1 MSTFIPPTPAAN
13 QSAEQHEEPSE
24 QDSFNHLLY
33 KVLRLT
39 SEQVQDLNDWMKHR
53 GIPNVHEIIA
63 QNFRKPHA
71 LEDDLQFIKKGESC
85 YIQSNV
91 MISLSLI
98 ITYIKHLRYSAKT
111 KYFGSFFY
119 IQIDPQDYDE
129 WRTTPPEEE
138 VHFQTPSKFGSPT
151 TPKSIATSET
161 SESYITLTNFKKG
174 IKRDASAYPTF
185 KNERYYNT
193 FIRHFKATAKAQG
206 LNSLMDPNFT
216 PGSDE
221 YEQQLFQEQQDFLY
235 SVLISS
241 LKTDFSEAL
250 VKDHEGDAQLILEL
264 LHEHHT
270 GNSQYSRSE
279 INRITKYLTNIK
291 LDDTWRGTN
300 ESFLMHYNDQLCLLD
315 SLVDSDEKLPD
326 NTRVT
331 FLESAVESVP
341 DLRRVKITDNVLQ
354 AQLNSTR
361 PITYRSYF
369 DLLKDAAFHLDQ
381 ATKKGNKIRRTNV
394 HFSGPNDEDE
404 HQNPSSND
412 PQVIQQEDVPS
423 ESPEPLSYSVFQSHF
438 QESSTPST
446 QKIFLPKPIWEK
458 LSKDQQQM
466 IIDHNR
472 SLPKIGSSSPS
483 TPNKSPSPL
492 PHKPTPQQT
501 TKSQQVHTHQS
512 DKSTA
517 DTAKAETIP
526 SDPLLAMVHQSIH
539 TSDDDASDITKVL
552 STKRSRQ
559 IQVCKRYLF
568 QHANH
573 TNNQLVDRGA
583 NGGLAGSD
591 MRVIYR
597 TNRKINISG
606 IDNHEVTGLDVVTA
620 ATLLNTSQGKVIGIF
635 NEYAYLGKGSS
646 IHSSGQLEWFKTYV
660 DEKSIKVGGTQLITT
675 LDGYSVPLLIQD
687 GLAYATSLGRPTDQ
701 DMDTY
706 PHVFFTSPDEWDP
719 SVLDHDP
726 PPLDG
731 LDPSQAADQFFGDP
745 MFDAYGDFNE
755 RIIANLNILL
765 DAPQGDCGSYIAI
778 SSVSTINLHQS
789 SPQEPDWNALRPFF
803 AWTSPSSIKD
813 TFNVTTR
820 HGTAPHTQ
828 DYIKK
833 HFKSRNPVFNIP
845 RRSEAVATD
854 TIFSDTPAVDDG
866 STMAQFFCGRDT
878 LVCDAYGIKSTKQ
891 FINTLSD
898 NIRKRG
904 AMDTLISD
912 GGKYEISK
920 RVTDLLRSL
929 FIQDY
934 QSEPYHQ
941 HQNKAENRF
950 GLAKRYT
957 NTVMNTSGCPACCWL
972 LCLQYICVVLNHLAS
987 PTLQGICP
995 VQALEGT
1002 TPDISFLLHFSF
1014 YEPVYYR
1021 IDSSEPDLNFP
1032 SSSNEK
1038 KGYWVGFADNQG
1050 DSLTWRILTED
1061 TQKIIIRSGVR
1072 SALRTATNQRLASPS
1087 GEGTTLPFPIPYPQ
1101 QSQNSFPLDP
1111 LEASTPNFEQFVKS
1125 QSGEDED
1132 NPIPMATIDIPNLLG
1147 RSFLLPPE
1155 DNGERHMAK
1164 IIDIDDH
1171 GQPLED
1177 IKFKLKIN
1185 KDQAEEIMSYNQLMD
1200 YIQKGTNAEEDPDSL
1215 FKFRDI
1221 VAHQGPLES
1230 TDPNHKGSKYNVMVE
1245 WESGEITY
1253 EPLTLI
1259 SKDDPITCAV
1269 YAKKHDLLDTTGWK
1283 HLKRYAKTSKRLIRA
1298 VKQSRIRQ
1306 VRASTR
1312 YQHGFQVP
1320 RDYNDAMRLDKE
1332 NGNTHWQDA
1341 MDLELT
1347 QIHEYKVFK
1356 DTGKA
1361 QFHNGKAVIPDGHQK
1376 IRVHFVYAVKH
1387 DGRFKARLVADGHL
1401 TKEPVESIYS
1411 GVVSLRS
1418 LRMVV
1423 FLSQLNN
1430 LEIWGADVGNAYLE
1444 AYTDEKLCII
1454 AGPEFK
1460 ELQGHLL
1467 IMIKALYGTRSGG
1480 ARWHDRLFDILQE
1493 LKFKPSKADPDV
1505 WMRPEPGGTCYEYI
1519 AVYVDDLA
1527 IAAKDPQAFCNEL
1540 KKRYNLKLKGV
1551 GPLEYHLGCTYKED
1565 PDGTLAADPRRYV
1578 NKILESYE
1586 RMFKEKPRKS
1596 RPPLEGGDHPEM
1608 DTSELCDEHQ
1618 TKQFQ
1623 TLIGQF
1629 QWLIALGRFDI
1640 AVHVMSLSR
1649 FRAQPRK
1656 GHLDRAK
1663 RIVGYLLFLPDGA
1676 IRFRTGEPDFSSL
1689 KDQEYD
1695 WTRTVYS
1702 GACEQIPHDIPKPLG
1717 KHVQTTHYV
1726 DANLH
1731 HDLATGKAVTAV
1743 LHFLNQTPIDAYT
1756 KRQSTVET
1764 ATYGSEF
1771 VAARTAVDQ
1780 IIDIHTTLRYLGV
1793 PIRDK
1798 SYMFGD
1804 NRSVVTSST
1813 IPNSTISKRHHLAS
1827 YHRVREAIAA
1837 KFISFHWKDGKSNP
1851 ADILS
1856 KHWEFATVWP
1866 MLKPILFW
1874 RGETATQ
1881 LKGSDRIPSTT
1892 PGAEPPRDA
1901 KDSGSARSHSTHLKT
1916 SSQKRP

>member
-1 MSTFIPPTPAAN
+1 
-13 QSAEQHEEPSE
+13 
-24 QDSFNHLLY
+24 
-33 KVLRLT
+33 
-39 SEQVQDLNDWMKHR
+39 
-53 GIPNVHEIIA
+53 
-63 QNFRKPHA
+63 
-71 LEDDLQFIKKGESC
+71 
-85 YIQSNV
+85 
-91 MISLSLI
+91 
-98 ITYIKHLRYSAKT
+98 
-111 KYFGSFFY
+111 
-119 IQIDPQDYDE
+119 
-129 WRTTPPEEE
+129 
-138 VHFQTPSKFGSPT
+138 
-151 TPKSIATSET
+151 
-161 SESYITLTNFKKG
+161 
-174 IKRDASAYPTF
+174 
-185 KNERYYNT
+185 
-193 FIRHFKATAKAQG
+193 
-206 LNSLMDPNFT
+206 
-216 PGSDE
+216 
-221 YEQQLFQEQQDFLY
+221 
-235 SVLISS
+235 
-241 LKTDFSEAL
+241 
-250 VKDHEGDAQLILEL
+250 
-264 LHEHHT
+264 
-270 GNSQYSRSE
+270 
-279 INRITKYLTNIK
+279 
-291 LDDTWRGTN
+291 
-300 ESFLMHYNDQLCLLD
+300 
-315 SLVDSDEKLPD
+315 
-326 NTRVT
+326 
-331 FLESAVESVP
+331 
-341 DLRRVKITDNVLQ
+341 
-354 AQLNSTR
+354 
-361 PITYRSYF
+361 
-369 DLLKDAAFHLDQ
+369 
-381 ATKKGNKIRRTNV
+381 
-394 HFSGPNDEDE
+394 
-404 HQNPSSND
+404 
-412 PQVIQQEDVPS
+412 
-423 ESPEPLSYSVFQSHF
+423 
-438 QESSTPST
+438 
-446 QKIFLPKPIWEK
+446 
-458 LSKDQQQM
+458 M

-472 SLPKIGSSSPS
+472 SLPKSGSSSFS

-501 TKSQQVHTHQS
+501 VKSQQVHTHQS
-512 DKSTA
+512 DQSST
-517 DTAKAETIP
+517 DTTKVETTP

-539 TSDDDASDITKVL
+539 TSADDASDITKVL
-552 STKRSRQ
+552 SAKRSRQ
-559 IQVCKRYLF
+559 IQVCKHYIF

-573 TNNQLVDRGA
+573 TNNQLVDRGVPMEA
-583 NGGLAGSD
+583 LLVQTCESS
-591 MRVIYR
+591 
-597 TNRKINISG
+597 TKP
-606 IDNHEVTGLDVVTA
+606 TA
-620 ATLLNTSQGKVIGIF
+620 RSTFQALTTMKLLVLMWSLLQPSSTPLWEKSLESSMNMPL
-635 NEYAYLGKGSS
+635 LGRDPPS
-646 IHSSGQLEWFKTYV
+646 IHQVNLNGLK
-660 DEKSIKVGGTQLITT
+660 
-675 LDGYSVPLLIQD
+675 PLLMKNPSK
-687 GLAYATSLGRPTDQ
+687 L
-701 DMDTY
+701 
-706 PHVFFTSPDEWDP
+706 VSPDEWDP

-726 PPLDG
+726 PHLDG
-731 LDPSQAADQFFGDP
+731 LDPSQGSDQHFGDP

-765 DAPQGDCGSYIAI
+765 DAPPGDCGSYTEI
-778 SSVSTINLHQS
+778 SSVSTVNLHQS
-789 SPQEPDWNALRPFF
+789 SPQEPDWDALRPFF

-920 RVTDLLRSL
+920 RVTDLLQSL

-957 NTVMNTSGCPACCWL
+957 NTVMNTSGCTACCWL

-1061 TQKIIIRSGVR
+1061 TQKIIIHSGVR
-1072 SALRTATNQRLASPS
+1072 SALRTTTNQRLASPS

-1101 QSQNSFPLDP
+1101 QSQSSLPLDP
-1111 LEASTPNFEQFVKS
+1111 LDASTPNFEHFVKS
-1125 QSGEDED
+1125 QTGEDED
-1132 NPIPMATIDIPNLLG
+1132 NPIPMANIDIPNLLG

-1171 GQPLED
+1171 GQTLED

-1200 YIQKGTNAEEDPDSL
+1200 YIQKGTDAEEDPDSL

-1245 WESGEITY
+1245 WEYGEVTY

-1320 RDYNDAMRLDKE
+1320 KDYNDAMRLDKE

-1361 QFHNGKAVIPDGHQK
+1361 QFHNGKVVIPDGYQK

-1460 ELQGHLL
+1460 ELQGHL
-1467 IMIKALYGTRSGG
+1467 
-1480 ARWHDRLFDILQE
+1480 FDHGQS
-1493 LKFKPSKADPDV
+1493 PV
-1505 WMRPEPGGTCYEYI
+1505 W
-1519 AVYVDDLA
+1519 DS
-1527 IAAKDPQAFCNEL
+1527 F
-1540 KKRYNLKLKGV
+1540 
-1551 GPLEYHLGCTYKED
+1551 
-1565 PDGTLAADPRRYV
+1565 
-1578 NKILESYE
+1578 
-1586 RMFKEKPRKS
+1586 
-1596 RPPLEGGDHPEM
+1596 
-1608 DTSELCDEHQ
+1608 
-1618 TKQFQ
+1618 
-1623 TLIGQF
+1623 
-1629 QWLIALGRFDI
+1629 W
-1640 AVHVMSLSR
+1640 
-1649 FRAQPRK
+1649 
-1656 GHLDRAK
+1656 
-1663 RIVGYLLFLPDGA
+1663 
-1676 IRFRTGEPDFSSL
+1676 
-1689 KDQEYD
+1689 
-1695 WTRTVYS
+1695 
-1702 GACEQIPHDIPKPLG
+1702 
-1717 KHVQTTHYV
+1717 
-1726 DANLH
+1726 
-1731 HDLATGKAVTAV
+1731 
-1743 LHFLNQTPIDAYT
+1743 
-1756 KRQSTVET
+1756 
-1764 ATYGSEF
+1764 GSQ
-1771 VAARTAVDQ
+1771 VA
-1780 IIDIHTTLRYLGV
+1780 
-1793 PIRDK
+1793 
-1798 SYMFGD
+1798 
-1804 NRSVVTSST
+1804 
-1813 IPNSTISKRHHLAS
+1813 
-1827 YHRVREAIAA
+1827 
-1837 KFISFHWKDGKSNP
+1837 
-1851 ADILS
+1851 
-1856 KHWEFATVWP
+1856 
-1866 MLKPILFW
+1866 
-1874 RGETATQ
+1874 
-1881 LKGSDRIPSTT
+1881 
-1892 PGAEPPRDA
+1892 
-1901 KDSGSARSHSTHLKT
+1901 
-1916 SSQKRP
+1916 

>member
-1 MSTFIPPTPAAN
+1 MSTFIPPTPAATK
-13 QSAEQHEEPSE
+13 SAEQHEEPSE
-24 QDSFNHLLY
+24 QDSFNHLLF

-39 SEQVQDLNDWMKHR
+39 SEQVQDLNDWMIHR
-53 GIPNVHEIIA
+53 GTPNIHEVIV
-63 QNFRKPHA
+63 QSFRRPHA
-71 LEDDLQFIKKGESC
+71 LEDDLHFIRDNKTC
-85 YIQSNV
+85 YIKAHV
-91 MISLSLI
+91 MISLSLM
-98 ITYIKHLRYSAKT
+98 ITYIKHLRHSGKAT
-111 KYFGSFFY
+111 HFGPFYY

-129 WRTTPPEEE
+129 WRIETPEEE
-138 VHFQTPSKFGSPT
+138 IHFQTPSKLGSPA
-151 TPKSIATSET
+151 TPRSMATSVA

-174 IKRDASAYPTF
+174 IKRDASAYPIF

-206 LNSLMDPNFT
+206 LNTLMDPNFT

-300 ESFLMHYNDQLCLLD
+300 ESFLMHYNDQLRLLD
-315 SLVDSDEKLPD
+315 SLVDPEEKLPD

-354 AQLNSTR
+354 AQLDSTR
-361 PITYRSYF
+361 PITYKSYF

-381 ATKKGNKIRRTNV
+381 ATKRGNKIRHTNV
-394 HFSGPNDEDE
+394 HFSEPNDEGD
-404 HQNPSSND
+404 HQNPLSD
-412 PQVIQQEDVPS
+412 DLQAIQQEDVCS
-423 ESPEPLSYSVFQSHF
+423 EPPEPLSYSVFQSHF
-438 QESSTPST
+438 QGSSTSST
-446 QKIFLPKPIWEK
+446 QKIFLPKHIWEK

-472 SLPKIGSSSPS
+472 SLPKSGSSSIL

-501 TKSQQVHTHQS
+501 AKSQQVHTHQS
-512 DKSTA
+512 DESTA
-517 DTAKAETIP
+517 DSTKIETTP

-539 TSDDDASDITKVL
+539 PSDDEASDITKVL
-552 STKRSRQ
+552 SAKRSRQ
-559 IQVCKRYLF
+559 IQVCKHYIF

-591 MRVIYR
+591 MRVIYK
-597 TNRKINISG
+597 THRKINISG
-606 IDNHEVTGLDVVTA
+606 IDNHEVNGLDVVTA
-620 ATLLNTSQGKVIGIF
+620 ATLLNTSLGKVIGIF
-635 NEYAYLGKGSS
+635 NEYAHLGKGSS
-646 IHSSGQLEWFKTYV
+646 IHSSGQLEWFKTHV

-675 LDGYSVPLLIQD
+675 LDGYSVPLLIKD
-687 GLAYATSLGRPTDQ
+687 GLAYATSLGRPTDH
-701 DMDTY
+701 DMDSY

-731 LDPSQAADQFFGDP
+731 LDPSQMLDQPFGDP

-765 DAPQGDCGSYIAI
+765 DAPPEDCRSYTA
-778 SSVSTINLHQS
+778 NLHQS
-789 SPQEPDWNALRPFF
+789 SSQEPDWNALRPFF
-803 AWTSPSSIKD
+803 AWTSPSSI
-813 TFNVTTR
+813 
-820 HGTAPHTQ
+820 H
-828 DYIKK
+828 
-833 HFKSRNPVFNIP
+833 
-845 RRSEAVATD
+845 
-854 TIFSDTPAVDDG
+854 
-866 STMAQFFCGRDT
+866 
-878 LVCDAYGIKSTKQ
+878 
-891 FINTLSD
+891 
-898 NIRKRG
+898 
-904 AMDTLISD
+904 
-912 GGKYEISK
+912 
-920 RVTDLLRSL
+920 
-929 FIQDY
+929 
-934 QSEPYHQ
+934 
-941 HQNKAENRF
+941 
-950 GLAKRYT
+950 
-957 NTVMNTSGCPACCWL
+957 
-972 LCLQYICVVLNHLAS
+972 
-987 PTLQGICP
+987 
-995 VQALEGT
+995 
-1002 TPDISFLLHFSF
+1002 
-1014 YEPVYYR
+1014 
-1021 IDSSEPDLNFP
+1021 FP

-1072 SALRTATNQRLASPS
+1072 SALRTTTNQRLASSS

-1101 QSQNSFPLDP
+1101 QSQLSLPLDP
-1111 LEASTPNFEQFVKS
+1111 LDESNPTFEHFVNS
-1125 QSGEDED
+1125 QSGADED
-1132 NPIPMATIDIPNLLG
+1132 NPIPMTNIDIPNLLG

-1164 IIDIDDH
+1164 IVDIDDH

-1177 IKFKLKIN
+1177 IKFKLKIH

-1200 YIQKGTNAEEDPDSL
+1200 YIQKGTDAEEDPDSL

-1230 TDPNHKGSKYNVMVE
+1230 TDPDHKGSRYNVMVE

-1253 EPLTLI
+1253 EPLALI

-1306 VRASTR
+1306 VRASAR

-1347 QIHEYKVFK
+1347 QIHEYKVFR

-1361 QFHNGKAVIPDGHQK
+1361 KFHNGKIVTPDGFQK

-1444 AYTDEKLCII
+1444 AYTDEKLCIM

-1467 IMIKALYGTRSGG
+1467 IMVKALYGTRSGG

-1540 KKRYNLKLKGV
+1540 KKKYNLKLKGV
-1551 GPLEYHLGCTYKED
+1551 GPLEYHLGCTYKKD

-1586 RMFKEKPRKS
+1586 RMFNEKPRKS
-1596 RPPLEGGDHPEM
+1596 RPPLEGGDHPEL
-1608 DTSELCDEHQ
+1608 DTSELCDDHQ

-1623 TLIGQF
+1623 TLIGQL
-1629 QWLIALGRFDI
+1629 QWLISLGRFDI

-1702 GACEQIPHDIPKPLG
+1702 GACEQIPHDIPEPLG

-1780 IIDIHTTLRYLGV
+1780 IIDIRTTLRYLGV

-1892 PGAEPPRDA
+1892 PGAEPPRGT
-1901 KDSGSARSHSTHLKT
+1901 KDSGSARSHSTHLET

>member
-1 MSTFIPPTPAAN
+1 MSTFIPPTPAATK
-13 QSAEQHEEPSE
+13 SAEQHEEPSE
-24 QDSFNHLLY
+24 QDSFSHLLF

-53 GIPNVHEIIA
+53 GIPNVHEVIV
-63 QNFRKPHA
+63 QNFRNPHE
-71 LEDDLQFIKKGESC
+71 LKDDLQFIRESKTY
-85 YIQSNV
+85 YIQANV
-91 MISLSLI
+91 MVSLSLMT
-98 ITYIKHLRYSAKT
+98 TYIKHLRYLAKA
-111 KYFGSFFY
+111 KHSGPFYY

-129 WRTTPPEEE
+129 WRISTPEEE
-138 VHFQTPSKFGSPT
+138 IHFQTPSKFGSPV
-151 TPKSIATSET
+151 TPRSMATSEA

-174 IKRDASAYPTF
+174 IKRDASAYPIF

-206 LNSLMDPNFT
+206 LSTLVDPNFT

-221 YEQQLFQEQQDFLY
+221 YGQQLFQEQQDFLY

-300 ESFLMHYNDQLCLLD
+300 ESFLMHYNDQLRLLD

-331 FLESAVESVP
+331 FLETAVESVP

-354 AQLNSTR
+354 AQLDSTR
-361 PITYRSYF
+361 PITYKSYF

-381 ATKKGNKIRRTNV
+381 ATKRGNKIRHTNV
-394 HFSGPNDEDE
+394 HVSGPNNEDE
-404 HQNPSSND
+404 HQTPSSDD
-412 PQVIQQEDVPS
+412 PQFIQQEDVSS
-423 ESPEPLSYSVFQSHF
+423 EPPEPLNYSVFQSHF
-438 QESSTPST
+438 QGSPTSNT

-472 SLPKIGSSSPS
+472 SLPKSGGSSVS
-483 TPNKSPSPL
+483 TPNKNPSPL

-501 TKSQQVHTHQS
+501 AKSQQVHTHQS
-512 DKSTA
+512 DESTVGS
-517 DTAKAETIP
+517 TKIETTP

-552 STKRSRQ
+552 SAKRSRQ
-559 IQVCKRYLF
+559 IQVCKHYIF

-591 MRVIYR
+591 MRVIYK
-597 TNRKINISG
+597 THRKINISG
-606 IDNHEVTGLDVVTA
+606 IDNHEVSGLDVVTA
-620 ATLLNTSQGKVIGIF
+620 ATLLNTSLGKVIGIF
-635 NEYAYLGKGSS
+635 NEYAHLGKGSS
-646 IHSSGQLEWFKTYV
+646 IHSSGQLEWYKTHV

-675 LDGYSVPLLIQD
+675 LDGYSVPLLIKD
-687 GLAYATSLGRPTDQ
+687 GLAYATSLGRPTDH

-731 LDPSQAADQFFGDP
+731 LDPSQMLDQPFGDP

-765 DAPQGDCGSYIAI
+765 DAPPEDCRSYTA
-778 SSVSTINLHQS
+778 NLHQS
-789 SPQEPDWNALRPFF
+789 SSQEPDWNALRPFF
-803 AWTSPSSIKD
+803 AWTSPSSIQD

-820 HGTAPHTQ
+820 HGIAPHTQ

-866 STMAQFFCGRDT
+866 STMAQLFCGRDT

-929 FIQDY
+929 FIKDY

-1072 SALRTATNQRLASPS
+1072 SALRTTTNQRLASPS

-1101 QSQNSFPLDP
+1101 QSSNSLPLDP
-1111 LEASTPNFEQFVKS
+1111 LDASTPNFEQFVTS

-1132 NPIPMATIDIPNLLG
+1132 NPIPMANIDIPNLLG

-1171 GQPLED
+1171 GQHLED
-1177 IKFKLKIN
+1177 IKFKLKIS

-1200 YIQKGTNAEEDPDSL
+1200 YIQKGTDAEEDPDSL

-1253 EPLTLI
+1253 EPLALI

-1306 VRASTR
+1306 VRASAR

-1347 QIHEYKVFK
+1347 QIHEYKVFR

-1361 QFHNGKAVIPDGHQK
+1361 KFHNGKIVTPDGFQK

-1444 AYTDEKLCII
+1444 A
-1454 AGPEFK
+1454 
-1460 ELQGHLL
+1460 
-1467 IMIKALYGTRSGG
+1467 
-1480 ARWHDRLFDILQE
+1480 
-1493 LKFKPSKADPDV
+1493 
-1505 WMRPEPGGTCYEYI
+1505 
-1519 AVYVDDLA
+1519 
-1527 IAAKDPQAFCNEL
+1527 
-1540 KKRYNLKLKGV
+1540 
-1551 GPLEYHLGCTYKED
+1551 
-1565 PDGTLAADPRRYV
+1565 
-1578 NKILESYE
+1578 
-1586 RMFKEKPRKS
+1586 
-1596 RPPLEGGDHPEM
+1596 
-1608 DTSELCDEHQ
+1608 
-1618 TKQFQ
+1618 
-1623 TLIGQF
+1623 
-1629 QWLIALGRFDI
+1629 
-1640 AVHVMSLSR
+1640 
-1649 FRAQPRK
+1649 
-1656 GHLDRAK
+1656 
-1663 RIVGYLLFLPDGA
+1663 
-1676 IRFRTGEPDFSSL
+1676 
-1689 KDQEYD
+1689 
-1695 WTRTVYS
+1695 
-1702 GACEQIPHDIPKPLG
+1702 
-1717 KHVQTTHYV
+1717 
-1726 DANLH
+1726 
-1731 HDLATGKAVTAV
+1731 
-1743 LHFLNQTPIDAYT
+1743 
-1756 KRQSTVET
+1756 
-1764 ATYGSEF
+1764 
-1771 VAARTAVDQ
+1771 
-1780 IIDIHTTLRYLGV
+1780 
-1793 PIRDK
+1793 
-1798 SYMFGD
+1798 
-1804 NRSVVTSST
+1804 
-1813 IPNSTISKRHHLAS
+1813 
-1827 YHRVREAIAA
+1827 
-1837 KFISFHWKDGKSNP
+1837 
-1851 ADILS
+1851 
-1856 KHWEFATVWP
+1856 
-1866 MLKPILFW
+1866 
-1874 RGETATQ
+1874 
-1881 LKGSDRIPSTT
+1881 
-1892 PGAEPPRDA
+1892 
-1901 KDSGSARSHSTHLKT
+1901 
-1916 SSQKRP
+1916 

>member
-1 MSTFIPPTPAAN
+1 MSTFIPPTPTATK
-13 QSAEQHEEPSE
+13 SAEQHEEPSE
-24 QDSFNHLLY
+24 QDSFNHLLF

-53 GIPNVHEIIA
+53 GFPNVHEIIV
-63 QNFRKPHA
+63 QNFRNPHE
-71 LEDDLQFIKKGESC
+71 LKDDLQFIRESKTY
-85 YIQSNV
+85 YIQANV
-91 MISLSLI
+91 MVSLSLMT
-98 ITYIKHLRYSAKT
+98 TYIKHLRYLAKA
-111 KYFGSFFY
+111 KHFGPFYY

-129 WRTTPPEEE
+129 WRISTPEEE
-138 VHFQTPSKFGSPT
+138 IHFQTPSKFGSPA
-151 TPKSIATSET
+151 TPRSMATSEA

-174 IKRDASAYPTF
+174 IKRDASAYPIF

-206 LNSLMDPNFT
+206 LSTLMDPNFT

-221 YEQQLFQEQQDFLY
+221 YGQQLFQEQQDFLY

-241 LKTDFSEAL
+241 LKTDYSEAL

-300 ESFLMHYNDQLCLLD
+300 ESFLMHYNDQLRLLD
-315 SLVDSDEKLPD
+315 SLVDPEEKLPD

-354 AQLNSTR
+354 AQLDSTR
-361 PITYRSYF
+361 PITYKSYF

-381 ATKKGNKIRRTNV
+381 ATKRGNKIRRTNV
-394 HFSGPNDEDE
+394 HFSGPNDEED
-404 HQNPSSND
+404 HQNPLSD
-412 PQVIQQEDVPS
+412 DLQAIQQEDVCS
-423 ESPEPLSYSVFQSHF
+423 EPPEPLNYSVFQSHF
-438 QESSTPST
+438 QGSSTSST
-446 QKIFLPKPIWEK
+446 QKIFLPKHIWEK
-458 LSKDQQQM
+458 LSKNQQQM

-472 SLPKIGSSSPS
+472 SLPKSGSSSIS

-492 PHKPTPQQT
+492 PHKPTSQQT
-501 TKSQQVHTHQS
+501 AKSQQVHTHQS
-512 DKSTA
+512 DESTA
-517 DTAKAETIP
+517 DSTKIETTP

-552 STKRSRQ
+552 SAKRSRQ
-559 IQVCKRYLF
+559 IQVCKHYIF
-568 QHANH
+568 QHADH

-583 NGGLAGSD
+583 NGDLAGSD
-591 MRVIYR
+591 MRVIYK
-597 TNRKINISG
+597 THRKINISG
-606 IDNHEVTGLDVVTA
+606 IDNHEVNGLDVVTA
-620 ATLLNTSQGKVIGIF
+620 ATLLNTSLGKVIGIF
-635 NEYAYLGKGSS
+635 NEYAHLGKGSS
-646 IHSSGQLEWFKTYV
+646 IHSSGQLEWFKTHV

-675 LDGYSVPLLIQD
+675 LDGYSVPLLIKD
-687 GLAYATSLGRPTDQ
+687 GLAYATSLGRPTDH
-701 DMDTY
+701 DMDSY

-731 LDPSQAADQFFGDP
+731 LDPSQVLDRPFGDP

-765 DAPQGDCGSYIAI
+765 DAPPEDCRSYTA
-778 SSVSTINLHQS
+778 NLHQS
-789 SPQEPDWNALRPFF
+789 SSQEPDWNALRPFF
-803 AWTSPSSIKD
+803 AWTSPSSIQD

-820 HGTAPHTQ
+820 HGIAPHTQ

-898 NIRKRG
+898 NIRKWG

-929 FIQDY
+929 FIKDY

-957 NTVMNTSGCPACCWL
+957 NTVMNISGCPACCWL

-1014 YEPVYYR
+1014 YEPIYYR

-1072 SALRTATNQRLASPS
+1072 SALRTTTNQRLASSS

-1101 QSQNSFPLDP
+1101 QSSNSLPLDP
-1111 LEASTPNFEQFVKS
+1111 IDASTPNFEQFVKS

-1132 NPIPMATIDIPNLLG
+1132 HPIPMTSIDIPNLLG
-1147 RSFLLPPE
+1147 RSFLLSPE
-1155 DNGERHMAK
+1155 DNGERYMAK

-1171 GQPLED
+1171 GQHLED
-1177 IKFKLKIN
+1177 IKFKLKTS

-1200 YIQKGTNAEEDPDSL
+1200 YIQKGTDAEEDPDSL

-1230 TDPNHKGSKYNVMVE
+1230 TDPDHKGSKYNVMVE

-1253 EPLTLI
+1253 EPLALI

-1306 VRASTR
+1306 VRASAR

-1347 QIHEYKVFK
+1347 QIHEYKVFR

-1361 QFHNGKAVIPDGHQK
+1361 KFHNGKVVTPDGFQK

-1444 AYTDEKLCII
+1444 AYTDEKLCIM

-1467 IMIKALYGTRSGG
+1467 IMVKALYGTRSGG

-1540 KKRYNLKLKGV
+1540 KKKYNLKLKGV
-1551 GPLEYHLGCTYKED
+1551 GPLEYHLGCTYKKD
-1565 PDGTLAADPRRYV
+1565 PDETLAADPRRYV

-1586 RMFKEKPRKS
+1586 RMFMEKPRKS
-1596 RPPLEGGDHPEM
+1596 RPPLEGGDHPEL

-1623 TLIGQF
+1623 TLIGQL
-1629 QWLIALGRFDI
+1629 QWLISLGRFDI

-1689 KDQEYD
+1689 RDQEYD

-1702 GACEQIPHDIPKPLG
+1702 GACEQIPHDIPQPLG

-1780 IIDIHTTLRYLGV
+1780 IIDIRTTLRYLGV
-1793 PIRDK
+1793 PIRDM

-1901 KDSGSARSHSTHLKT
+1901 KDSGSARPHSTHLET
-1916 SSQKRP
+1916 SSTNRP

>member
-1 MSTFIPPTPAAN
+1 MSTFIPPTPAAHK
-13 QSAEQHEEPSE
+13 SAEQHEEPSE
-24 QDSFNHLLY
+24 QDSFNHLLF

-53 GIPNVHEIIA
+53 GIPNVHEVIA

-71 LEDDLQFIKKGESC
+71 LEDDLQFIREDKPC

-91 MISLSLI
+91 MISLSLM

-111 KYFGSFFY
+111 KYFGPFYY
-119 IQIDPQDYDE
+119 IQIDPRDYDE
-129 WRTTPPEEE
+129 WHTTPPEEE
-138 VHFQTPSKFGSPT
+138 VHFQTPSKLGSP
-151 TPKSIATSET
+151 ATSRSMAT
-161 SESYITLTNFKKG
+161 SVASESYITLSNFKKG
-174 IKRDASAYPTF
+174 IKRDASAYPIF

-221 YEQQLFQEQQDFLY
+221 YEQQLFQDQQDFLY

-250 VKDHEGDAQLILEL
+250 VKDHEGDAQLIIKL

-300 ESFLMHYNDQLCLLD
+300 ESFLMHYNDQLRLLD

-354 AQLNSTR
+354 AQLDSTR

-381 ATKKGNKIRRTNV
+381 ATKRGSKIRRTNV
-394 HFSGPNDEDE
+394 HFSGPNNEDD
-404 HQNPSSND
+404 HQNLTSD
-412 PQVIQQEDVPS
+412 DHQVIQQEDVCNEP
-423 ESPEPLSYSVFQSHF
+423 PEPLSYSVFQSHF
-438 QESSTPST
+438 EGSSTSST
-446 QKIFLPKPIWEK
+446 QKIFLPKPIWKK

-472 SLPKIGSSSPS
+472 SLPESRSSSIS

-501 TKSQQVHTHQS
+501 AKSQQVHTHQS
-512 DKSTA
+512 DESTA
-517 DTAKAETIP
+517 DTTKIETTP
-526 SDPLLAMVHQSIH
+526 SDPLLAMGHQSIH
-539 TSDDDASDITKVL
+539 TSNDDASDITKVL
-552 STKRSRQ
+552 SAKRSRQ
-559 IQVCKRYLF
+559 IQVCKHYIF

-591 MRVIYR
+591 MRVIYK
-597 TNRKINISG
+597 THRKINISG
-606 IDNHEVTGLDVVTA
+606 IDNHEVNGLDVVTA
-620 ATLLNTSQGKVIGIF
+620 ATLLNTSLGKVIGIF
-635 NEYAYLGKGSS
+635 NEYAHLGKGSS
-646 IHSSGQLEWFKTYV
+646 IHSSGQLEWFKTHV
-660 DEKSIKVGGTQLITT
+660 DEKSIKVGGTKLITT
-675 LDGYSVPLLIQD
+675 LD
-687 GLAYATSLGRPTDQ
+687 
-701 DMDTY
+701 
-706 PHVFFTSPDEWDP
+706 
-719 SVLDHDP
+719 
-726 PPLDG
+726 
-731 LDPSQAADQFFGDP
+731 
-745 MFDAYGDFNE
+745 
-755 RIIANLNILL
+755 
-765 DAPQGDCGSYIAI
+765 
-778 SSVSTINLHQS
+778 
-789 SPQEPDWNALRPFF
+789 
-803 AWTSPSSIKD
+803 
-813 TFNVTTR
+813 
-820 HGTAPHTQ
+820 
-828 DYIKK
+828 
-833 HFKSRNPVFNIP
+833 
-845 RRSEAVATD
+845 
-854 TIFSDTPAVDDG
+854 
-866 STMAQFFCGRDT
+866 
-878 LVCDAYGIKSTKQ
+878 
-891 FINTLSD
+891 
-898 NIRKRG
+898 
-904 AMDTLISD
+904 
-912 GGKYEISK
+912 
-920 RVTDLLRSL
+920 
-929 FIQDY
+929 
-934 QSEPYHQ
+934 
-941 HQNKAENRF
+941 
-950 GLAKRYT
+950 
-957 NTVMNTSGCPACCWL
+957 
-972 LCLQYICVVLNHLAS
+972 
-987 PTLQGICP
+987 
-995 VQALEGT
+995 
-1002 TPDISFLLHFSF
+1002 
-1014 YEPVYYR
+1014 
-1021 IDSSEPDLNFP
+1021 DSSEPDLNFP

-1061 TQKIIIRSGVR
+1061 TQKIIIHSGVR
-1072 SALRTATNQRLASPS
+1072 SALRTTTNQRLASPS
-1087 GEGTTLPFPIPYPQ
+1087 GEGTTLPFPIPYS
-1101 QSQNSFPLDP
+1101 QSQNSLPLDP
-1111 LEASTPNFEQFVKS
+1111 LDASTPNFEHFVKS
-1125 QSGEDED
+1125 QTGEDED
-1132 NPIPMATIDIPNLLG
+1132 NPIPMANIDIPNLLG

-1164 IIDIDDH
+1164 VIDIDDH
-1171 GQPLED
+1171 GQTLED

-1200 YIQKGTNAEEDPDSL
+1200 YIQKGTDAEEDPDSL

-1230 TDPNHKGSKYNVMVE
+1230 TDPNHRGSKYNVMVE
-1245 WESGEITY
+1245 WESGEVTY

-1306 VRASTR
+1306 VRASVR
-1312 YQHGFQVP
+1312 YQHGFRVP
-1320 RDYNDAMRLDKE
+1320 KDYNDAMRLDKE

-1361 QFHNGKAVIPDGHQK
+1361 KFNNGKVVTPDGFQK

-1444 AYTDEKLCII
+1444 AYTDEKLCIM

-1467 IMIKALYGTRSGG
+1467 IMVKALYGTRSGG

-1493 LKFKPSKADPDV
+1493 MKFKPSKADPDV

-1527 IAAKDPQAFCNEL
+1527 IAAKDSQAFCNEL
-1540 KKRYNLKLKGV
+1540 KKKYNLKLKGV
-1551 GPLEYHLGCTYKED
+1551 GPLEYHLGCTYKKD

-1596 RPPLEGGDHPEM
+1596 RPPLEGGDHPEL

-1623 TLIGQF
+1623 TLIGQL
-1629 QWLIALGRFDI
+1629 QWLISLGCFDI

-1702 GACEQIPHDIPKPLG
+1702 GAYEQIPHDIPKPLG

-1731 HDLATGKAVTAV
+1731 HDLAAGKAVTAA

-1780 IIDIHTTLRYLGV
+1780 IIDIRTTLRYLGV

-1804 NRSVVTSST
+1804 NKSVVTSST

-1892 PGAEPPRDA
+1892 PGAEPPGDA
-1901 KDSGSARSHSTHLKT
+1901 KDSGSARSHSTHLET
-1916 SSQKRP
+1916 SSSNRP

>member
-1 MSTFIPPTPAAN
+1 MSTFIPPTPAAHK
-13 QSAEQHEEPSE
+13 SAEQHEEPSE
-24 QDSFNHLLY
+24 QDSFNHLLF

-53 GIPNVHEIIA
+53 GIPNVHEVIA

-71 LEDDLQFIKKGESC
+71 LEDDLQFIREDKPC

-91 MISLSLI
+91 MISLSLM

-111 KYFGSFFY
+111 KYFGPFYY

-138 VHFQTPSKFGSPT
+138 VHFQTPSKLGSPA
-151 TPKSIATSET
+151 TPRSMATSVA
-161 SESYITLTNFKKG
+161 SESYITLSNFKKG
-174 IKRDASAYPTF
+174 IKRDASAYPIF

-221 YEQQLFQEQQDFLY
+221 YEQQLFQDQQDFLY

-250 VKDHEGDAQLILEL
+250 VKDHEGDAQLIIEL

-354 AQLNSTR
+354 AQLDSTR

-381 ATKKGNKIRRTNV
+381 ATKRGSKIRRTNV
-394 HFSGPNDEDE
+394 HFSGPNNEDD
-404 HQNPSSND
+404 HQNLTSD
-412 PQVIQQEDVPS
+412 DHQVIQQEDVCNEP
-423 ESPEPLSYSVFQSHF
+423 PEPLSYSVFQSHF
-438 QESSTPST
+438 QGSSTSST

-472 SLPKIGSSSPS
+472 SLPKSGSSSIS

-501 TKSQQVHTHQS
+501 AKSQQVHTHQS
-512 DKSTA
+512 DESTA
-517 DTAKAETIP
+517 DTTKIETTP

-539 TSDDDASDITKVL
+539 TSNDDASDITKVL
-552 STKRSRQ
+552 SAKRSRQ
-559 IQVCKRYLF
+559 IQVCKHYIF

-591 MRVIYR
+591 MRVIYK
-597 TNRKINISG
+597 THRKINISG
-606 IDNHEVTGLDVVTA
+606 IDNHEVNGLDVVTA
-620 ATLLNTSQGKVIGIF
+620 ATLLNTSLGKVIGIF
-635 NEYAYLGKGSS
+635 NEYAHLGKGSS
-646 IHSSGQLEWFKTYV
+646 IHSSGQLEWFKTHV

-675 LDGYSVPLLIQD
+675 LEGYSVPLLIKD

-731 LDPSQAADQFFGDP
+731 LDPSQVLDQPFGDP

-765 DAPQGDCGSYIAI
+765 DAPQEDYGSYIA
-778 SSVSTINLHQS
+778 NLHQGS
-789 SPQEPDWNALRPFF
+789 SQEPDWNALRPFF
-803 AWTSPSSIKD
+803 AWTSPSSIQD

-820 HGTAPHTQ
+820 HGSAPHTQ

-854 TIFSDTPAVDDG
+854 TVFSDTPAVDDG

-929 FIQDY
+929 FIKDY

-950 GLAKRYT
+950 GLAKHYT
-957 NTVMNTSGCPACCWL
+957 NTVMNTSGCPAYCWL

-1072 SALRTATNQRLASPS
+1072 SALRTTTNQRLASPS
-1087 GEGTTLPFPIPYPQ
+1087 GEGTTLPFPIPYS
-1101 QSQNSFPLDP
+1101 QSQNSLPLDP
-1111 LEASTPNFEQFVKS
+1111 LDASTPNFEHFVKS
-1125 QSGEDED
+1125 QTGEDED
-1132 NPIPMATIDIPNLLG
+1132 NPIPMANIDIPNLLG

-1164 IIDIDDH
+1164 VIDIDDH
-1171 GQPLED
+1171 GQTLED

-1200 YIQKGTNAEEDPDSL
+1200 YIQKKTDAEEDPDSL

-1230 TDPNHKGSKYNVMVE
+1230 TDPNHNGSKYNVMVE
-1245 WESGEITY
+1245 WESGEVTY

-1259 SKDDPITCAV
+1259 SKIDPITCAV

-1306 VRASTR
+1306 VRASVR

-1320 RDYNDAMRLDKE
+1320 KDYNDAMRLDKE

-1361 QFHNGKAVIPDGHQK
+1361 KFHNGKVVTPDGFQK

-1444 AYTDEKLCII
+1444 AYTDEKLCIM

-1467 IMIKALYGTRSGG
+1467 IMVKALYGTRSGG

-1493 LKFKPSKADPDV
+1493 MKFKPSKADPDV

-1527 IAAKDPQAFCNEL
+1527 IAAKDSQAFCNEL
-1540 KKRYNLKLKGV
+1540 KKKYNLKLKGV
-1551 GPLEYHLGCTYKED
+1551 GPLEYHLGCTYKKD

-1578 NKILESYE
+1578 NKILESFE

-1596 RPPLEGGDHPEM
+1596 RPPLEGGDHPEL

-1618 TKQFQ
+1618 IKQFQ
-1623 TLIGQF
+1623 TLIGQL
-1629 QWLIALGRFDI
+1629 QWLISLGRFDI

-1731 HDLATGKAVTAV
+1731 HDLATGKAVTAA

-1771 VAARTAVDQ
+1771 VAARTAADQ
-1780 IIDIHTTLRYLGV
+1780 IIDIRTTLRYLGV

-1804 NRSVVTSST
+1804 NKSVVTSST

-1881 LKGSDRIPSTT
+1881 LKGSDSHLEMPRILVQLGHTQRT
-1892 PGAEPPRDA
+1892 
-1901 KDSGSARSHSTHLKT
+1901 
-1916 SSQKRP
+1916 